1 MANDLPHVLIIIVTW
16 NKQEYLHRLLN
27 SIQQISYPNFTV
39 LIVDNG
45 STDNT
50 AEIIKRFEF
59 AIHKRMPENLGGA
72 GGFNVGLRFAMEE
85 DYPYVWLLDD
95 DTEVDREALTKLV
108 TFYLSRK
115 NNNIGFLG
123 SRINLLQHK
132 EIIQEAGG
140 RLDIRSAD
148 ILLNCHLE
156 AKAEKQVYK
165 VDVVPACSLFT
176 SREVIKQVGLINP
189 SFFITCDD
197 IEWSLRTKHKGFDN
211 FVISDAVIYHNF
223 IWAGDKLFD
232 SFRIYYHIRNFLQ
245 VLQHYLTIPQFSWVL
260 FRRLFLYFVLGVHFV
275 LAKQKAPVKT
285 IMQAYLDFLNNK
297 MGKKNFIKHI
307 EGLPGIDIPTSH
319 SKILCTFFLEDVS
332 RLITWVDNHPEV
344 NIDILSRKKLNLLLN
359 SPRKEYSLSVFDLLR
374 VYRKKYDFIVCYE
387 RSLLFHLL
395 VTRFKRFF
403 LIKEDKL
410 VTIPAHVRLW
420 MIVRLIMVSWS
431 FFSTHVFIYVA
442 LLTKRIFG
450 RSALEKPVPFWSEN
464 NTRQILKNLGR

>member
-16 NKQEYLHRLLN
+16 NKQEYLQRLLD
-27 SIQQISYPNFTV
+27 SIQQISYPKYTV
-39 LIVDNG
+39 LVVDNA
-45 STDNT
+45 STDKT
-50 AEIIKRFEF
+50 EEIIKRFEF
-59 AIHKRMPENLGGA
+59 VIHKRLPENIGGA
-72 GGFNVGLRFAMEE
+72 GGFNAGLRFAMEE

-95 DTEVDREALTKLV
+95 DTEVEKEALIKLV
-108 TFYLSRK
+108 TFYLSK
-115 NNNIGFLG
+115 ENNNIGFLG

-156 AKAEKQVYK
+156 TKAEKQIYE

-176 SREVIKQVGLINP
+176 SLEVIKQVGLINP

-197 IEWSLRTKHKGFDN
+197 IEWSLRAKHRGFEN

-245 VLQHYLTIPQFSWVL
+245 VLQHYLTIPQFGWVL

-275 LAKQKAPVKT
+275 VSKQKAPVKT
-285 IMQAYLDFLNNK
+285 IIEAYLDFMLNR
-297 MGKKNFIKHI
+297 MGKKNFTKHI
-307 EGLPGIDIPTSH
+307 ERFQGIDIPTPH

-332 RLITWVDNHPEV
+332 RLITWVDKHPEA
-344 NIDILSRKKLNLLLN
+344 NIDILSRKKLNLLLD
-359 SPRKEYSLSVFDLLR
+359 SPREEYSLSVFDLLR
-374 VYRKKYDFIVCYE
+374 VFSIKYDFIVCYE
-387 RSLLFHLL
+387 RSLLFHIL

-410 VTIPAHVRLW
+410 ITIPAHVRVW
-420 MIVRLIMVSWS
+420 MILRLIIVALS
-431 FFSTHVFIYVA
+431 FFSTHVFIYFA
-442 LLTKRIFG
+442 LLAKRIFG
-450 RSALEKPVPFWSEN
+450 KSALEKTVPF
-464 NTRQILKNLGR
+464 